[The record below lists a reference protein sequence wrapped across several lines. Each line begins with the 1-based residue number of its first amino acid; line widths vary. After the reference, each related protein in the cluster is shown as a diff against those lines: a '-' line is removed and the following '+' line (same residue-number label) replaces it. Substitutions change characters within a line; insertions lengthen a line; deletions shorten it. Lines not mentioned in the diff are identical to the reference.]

1 MPQRFLSLLGQESE
15 LKHLPFHFSNNEIK
29 TMKKLLTVAAC
40 AASLSMLAACS
51 GLDRSHEEAL
61 NQRAGIEVT
70 QTKDGVQVRLPEKVL
85 FNFNESGLRPD
96 AGPAISRVVVVLSRT
111 QKPMIVE
118 GHTDN
123 VGTREY
129 NQQLSEARAKSV
141 ESELEHRGINPARM
155 TLQGFAFDRPVAD
168 NDTPEGRAR
177 NRRTEIVV
185 KGESLEAVMGK

>member
-1 MPQRFLSLLGQESE
+1 
-15 LKHLPFHFSNNEIK
+15 
-29 TMKKLLTVAAC
+29 MKNLLTFAAC
-40 AASLSMLAACS
+40 LLLLSMLAACS
-51 GLDRSHEEAL
+51 GLDRSKEEAL
-61 NQRAGIEVT
+61 NQQAGIEVT

-85 FNFNESGLRPD
+85 FNFNESSLRPD
-96 AGPAISRVVVVLSRT
+96 ADAAITRVVIVLNRT

-123 VGTREY
+123 IGTHEY

-141 ESELEHRGINPARM
+141 EDELAHRGISASRM
-155 TLQGFAFDRPVAD
+155 TLLGYAFDRPVAD
-168 NDTPEGRAR
+168 NDTPDGRAR

>member
-1 MPQRFLSLLGQESE
+1 M
-15 LKHLPFHFSNNEIK
+15 
-29 TMKKLLTVAAC
+29 
-40 AASLSMLAACS
+40 
-51 GLDRSHEEAL
+51 
-61 NQRAGIEVT
+61 T
-70 QTKDGVQVRLPEKVL
+70 QTKEGVQVRLPEKVL
-85 FNFNESGLRPD
+85 FNFNEASLRSD
-96 AGPAISRVVVVLSRT
+96 AAQAISRAVVVLSST

-129 NQQLSEARAKSV
+129 NQQRSEARAKSV
-141 ESELEHRGINPARM
+141 ADELERRGITAPRI
-155 TLQGFAFDRPVAD
+155 TLKGYAFDRPVAD

>member
-1 MPQRFLSLLGQESE
+1 
-15 LKHLPFHFSNNEIK
+15 
-29 TMKKLLTVAAC
+29 MKKLLTIAAC
-40 AASLSMLAACS
+40 AVSLSMLAACS
-51 GLDRSHEEAL
+51 GLDRGKEEAL
-61 NQRAGIEVT
+61 NQKAGIEVT

-85 FNFNESGLRPD
+85 FNFNEAALRGD
-96 AGPAISRVVVVLSRT
+96 ATPAISRVVVVLSRT

-141 ESELEHRGINPARM
+141 ADELERRGISASRI
-155 TLQGFAFDRPVAD
+155 TLKGYAFDRPVVS
-168 NDTPEGRAR
+168 NDSPEGRAR

>member
-1 MPQRFLSLLGQESE
+1 MKNPGLTRFFL
-15 LKHLPFHFSNNEIK
+15 FSNKAIK

-40 AASLSMLAACS
+40 ALSLSMLAACG
-51 GLDRSHEEAL
+51 GLDRNKEEAL
-61 NQRAGIEVT
+61 NQQAGIEVT
-70 QTKDGVQVRLPEKVL
+70 QTKEGVQVRLPEKVL
-85 FNFNESGLRPD
+85 FNFNESSLRPD
-96 AGPAISRVVVVLSRT
+96 AGPAIARVVVVLSRT

-141 ESELEHRGINPARM
+141 ANELERRGISASRI
-155 TLQGFAFDRPVAD
+155 TLVGYAFDRPVAD

>member
-1 MPQRFLSLLGQESE
+1 
-15 LKHLPFHFSNNEIK
+15 
-29 TMKKLLTVAAC
+29 MKKVLTLAVC
-40 AASLSMLAACS
+40 ALSLSMLNACS
-51 GLDRSHEEAL
+51 SLDRSKEEAL
-61 NQRAGIEVT
+61 NQQAGIEVT

-85 FNFNESGLRPD
+85 FNFDEAGLRPD

-129 NQQLSEARAKSV
+129 NQELSEARAKSV
-141 ESELEHRGINPARM
+141 AEELEHRGISASRIS
-155 TLQGFAFDRPVAD
+155 LKGYAFDRPIAD
-168 NDTPEGRAR
+168 NDTPEGQAR

-185 KGESLEAVMGK
+185 MGESLEAVMGK

>member
-1 MPQRFLSLLGQESE
+1 
-15 LKHLPFHFSNNEIK
+15 
-29 TMKKLLTVAAC
+29 MKKLLTIAAC
-40 AASLSMLAACS
+40 ALSLSMLAACS
-51 GLDRSHEEAL
+51 GLDRSKEEAL
-61 NQRAGIEVT
+61 NQQAGIEVT
-70 QTKDGVQVRLPEKVL
+70 QTKEGVQVRLPEKVL
-85 FNFNESGLRPD
+85 FNFNESSLRPD
-96 AGPAISRVVVVLSRT
+96 AGPAIGRVVVVLSRT

-141 ESELEHRGINPARM
+141 ADELERRGISASRI
-155 TLQGFAFDRPVAD
+155 TLVGYAFDRPVAD
-168 NDTPEGRAR
+168 NDTPDGRAR